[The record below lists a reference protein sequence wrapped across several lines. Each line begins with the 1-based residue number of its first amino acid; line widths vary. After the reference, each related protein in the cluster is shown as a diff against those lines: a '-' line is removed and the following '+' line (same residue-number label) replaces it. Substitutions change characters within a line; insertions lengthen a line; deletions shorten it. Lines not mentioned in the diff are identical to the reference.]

1 VEYYPSIGGGDG
13 VCVQN
18 AKWDA
23 TEKLTASLKECEAEL
38 RRVRA
43 KTSAAA
49 AASCSAAAAAAAPPR
64 RVDPAALSTAA
75 RASVRAAAA
84 ALSSTAT
91 DAAATAAMEG
101 LMSPRAPPSG
111 KRPGKLQAR
120 VMALQEQV
128 RDPVV

>member
-1 VEYYPSIGGGDG
+1 M
-13 VCVQN
+13 QN

-23 TEKLTASLKECEAEL
+23 TSKLTASLKECEAEL

-43 KTSAAA
+43 RT
-49 AASCSAAAAAAAPPR
+49 SAAAAAAAASSSAAAPPR
-64 RVDPAALSTAA
+64 PADPAALYTAA

-91 DAAATAAMEG
+91 DAASTAAVEG
-101 LMSPRAPPSG
+101 LMSSPRAPPSG

-120 VMALQEQV
+120 VTALQEQV
-128 RDPVV
+128 RGPVL